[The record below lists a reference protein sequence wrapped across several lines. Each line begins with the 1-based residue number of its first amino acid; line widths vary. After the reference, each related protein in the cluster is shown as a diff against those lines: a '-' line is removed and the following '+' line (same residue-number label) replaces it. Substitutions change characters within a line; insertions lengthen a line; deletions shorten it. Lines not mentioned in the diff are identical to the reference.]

1 MKLELNVKQME
12 MSDNT
17 YLKISN
23 GYKFKKGFEYM
34 SNYCLMAN
42 EQIEDGKCKIIFDNN
57 LSLMM
62 DIEDPWEFKF
72 AGR

>member
-1 MKLELNVKQME
+1 MKLELNVKQIE
-12 MSDNT
+12 ISDNT
-17 YLKISN
+17 FFKISN

-34 SNYCLMAN
+34 NTYCLKNN

-62 DIEDPWEFKF
+62 NIEDPWELKF